1 MAEVIIK
8 LSKEEEKEVK
18 EVKETLEQLSKE
30 QKIKL
35 KGFYEGL
42 RFAHAESWSNLM
54 WISS

>member
-42 RFAHAESWSNLM
+42 RFAHTESWSNLM
-54 WISS
+54 